1 MYDIYEL
8 IKRASNEVIIM
19 EANIYNSYVLD
30 EFILYICRNE
40 YKFFLSKLNVIGI
53 GLGYKIT
60 RQITTCKKCITVFV
74 SEKVPENELQ
84 SDDLIPSVYNGV
96 ITDVVESGVIKN
108 CSLTQRV
115 RPAIPGYS
123 ISAAELN
130 ASGTLTCLVTDGKEK
145 YILACN
151 HTIAGENRFPIG
163 EPIVQPGI
171 SDKGRVPKDVIAMLS
186 KYIPIQFE
194 GYIFTPENYVDCAI
208 GKVVKRDI
216 VSSNIA
222 IIGELKGV
230 KNVNIGDVVKKIGT
244 TTECTENKI
253 LGVGI
258 TIKIKMDTGIALFKN
273 QIATGLMTKPGD
285 SGSIVVDKNNYAVG
299 VVIAEGIKNT
309 LITPMRSVLKSLN
322 VEIVL

>member
-1 MYDIYEL
+1 M
-8 IKRASNEVIIM
+8 III
-19 EANIYNSYVLD
+19 EANIYNSYALD
-30 EFILYICRNE
+30 DFILYICRNE
-40 YKFFLSKLNVIGI
+40 YKFFLSKLNVIGV

-60 RQITTCKKCITVFV
+60 RQITTCQKCITVFV
-74 SEKVPENELQ
+74 SEKVPKNEL
-84 SDDLIPSVYNGV
+84 SSNDSIPFSYNGI
-96 ITDVVESGVIKN
+96 ITDVVESGVIKT
-108 CSLTQRV
+108 CSLTQKV

-171 SDKGRVPKDVIAMLS
+171 DDKGRVPKDVIALLS
-186 KYIPIQFE
+186 KYIPIQFA

-208 GKVVKRDI
+208 GKVIKNDI
-216 VSSNIA
+216 VSPNIA
-222 IIGELKGV
+222 IIGKLKGV
-230 KNVNIGDVVKKIGT
+230 KNINIGDVVKKIGR

-258 TIKIKMDTGIALFKN
+258 TVKIKMDTGIALFKN

-299 VVIAEGIKNT
+299 VVIAEGRKNT
-309 LITPMRSVLKSLN
+309 WITPMTSILKSLD
-322 VEIVL
+322 VSIVI